1 MCGQCNNPNDN
12 YFCGDCSQG
21 LECIVKQQEGIDDG
35 MLERRCQRKEGEKT
49 RRSVEDWG
57 RGIESKWQKK
67 AKGVGQKKM
76 GVGDGQ
82 KKMSV
87 EDS

>member
-35 MLERRCQRKEGEKT
+35 MLKRRCQKKEGRYYFSKMKEIEYYRFKI
-49 RRSVEDWG
+49 S
-57 RGIESKWQKK
+57 IESTKIKTKIK
-67 AKGVGQKKM
+67 AI
-76 GVGDGQ
+76 
-82 KKMSV
+82 
-87 EDS
+87 